1 MAHISIVIPVY
12 KAEDCLQELYSRLKD
27 ALETITTD
35 FECLLVFCWAAFL
48 VVIFKIDPFS
58 SGFIGLFSFYLILFL
73 AFMGTLS
80 LIGFFIRSIFLKK
93 TVLFR
98 HIGISLRQAIM
109 FSVLIVVSLM
119 LQANK
124 LFTWWNAIL
133 LILSLTLMEF
143 FFLAREGRRENL

>member
-1 MAHISIVIPVY
+1 
-12 KAEDCLQELYSRLKD
+12 
-27 ALETITTD
+27 
-35 FECLLVFCWAAFL
+35 
-48 VVIFKIDPFS
+48 
-58 SGFIGLFSFYLILFL
+58 
-73 AFMGTLS
+73 MGTLS
-80 LIGFFIRSIFLKK
+80 LIGFFIRFIFLKK

-143 FFLAREGRRENL
+143 FFLAREGRRENLR